1 MVLINVKIVP
11 VTSPTIDNGFIEFD
25 KTIVTFG
32 DMADYHGSDGIDAR
46 GAIVL
51 PGFVDAHTHLGLCE
65 DSLGFEGDDCNEM
78 TDPCTPHLR
87 AVDAVNALDLCF
99 QEALAAGIT
108 CVATGPGSA
117 NPIAGQIAV
126 IKTYGRCV
134 DDMVVKAPAAMKLA
148 LGENPKTV
156 YNEKKATPSTRMATA
171 AIIREQLTKAREYAK
186 KRADDKDAD
195 YDARL
200 EALMPVVGGSL
211 RVHIH
216 AHRADDIFTALRLSR
231 EFGLDAAI
239 VHCTQGHMIAEELSQ
254 NGVKA
259 MCGPLLTDR
268 SKPELRDSTPAT
280 PGVLCAAGVK
290 TAIVTD
296 HPVIPIQYLPLCASL
311 AVREGMEY
319 SRAIEAITIRPAEIC
334 GVEDRV
340 GSIEVGKDADLLLFE
355 NDPLALNGKPK
366 CVIADGSVVCGSLQ
380 SPGE

>member
-1 MVLINVKIVP
+1 
-11 VTSPTIDNGFIEFD
+11 
-25 KTIVTFG
+25 
-32 DMADYHGSDGIDAR
+32 
-46 GAIVL
+46 
-51 PGFVDAHTHLGLCE
+51 
-65 DSLGFEGDDCNEM
+65 
-78 TDPCTPHLR
+78 
-87 AVDAVNALDLCF
+87 VNALDLCF

-280 PGVLCAAGVK
+280 HRCFVCRGSQDSHCHRPPRDSYSVFA
-290 TAIVTD
+290 
-296 HPVIPIQYLPLCASL
+296 PLCQSCGTRGDG
-311 AVREGMEY
+311 VFPCNRSHY
-319 SRAIEAITIRPAEIC
+319 DSSR
-334 GVEDRV
+334 G
-340 GSIEVGKDADLLLFE
+340 DLR
-355 NDPLALNGKPK
+355 
-366 CVIADGSVVCGSLQ
+366 C
-380 SPGE
+380 